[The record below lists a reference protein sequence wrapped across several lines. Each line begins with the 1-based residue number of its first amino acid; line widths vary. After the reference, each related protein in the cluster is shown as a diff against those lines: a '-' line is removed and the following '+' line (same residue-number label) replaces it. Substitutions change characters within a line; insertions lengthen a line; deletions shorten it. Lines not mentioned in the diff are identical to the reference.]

1 LYMCRL
7 YQVLIC
13 ASQAQRELTNGRV
26 RLEPLAMQQATIPL
40 PTAVHVSVASTVAL
54 WVRLSQLDRVT
65 QATTADVTLRP
76 LHPIN
81 SQTPMSVLKVCSLL
95 LVPHRSL
102 VNVLLCMKGPRHL

>member
-1 LYMCRL
+1 M
-7 YQVLIC
+7 
-13 ASQAQRELTNGRV
+13 NGPV
-26 RLEPLAMQQATIPL
+26 HLEPLATRQATMPL
-40 PTAVHVSVASTVAL
+40 PTAVHVSVACTVAL

-65 QATTADVTLRP
+65 RATTADVMLRP

-95 LVPHRSL
+95 PVPQRSL